1 MMPRPQTASLWKVQ
15 EASPWAGSPA
25 DWMGFRLD
33 QHPDLDSRAGDG
45 IRTHDV
51 SLGKAAFYH

>member
-1 MMPRPQTASLWKVQ
+1 MHNLLENFTINASFNDRVSN
-15 EASPWAGSPA
+15 ANPAAIGSEIK
-25 DWMGFRLD
+25 
-33 QHPDLDSRAGDG
+33 RAGDG